1 MCGFHSTNSIT
12 YLETQSS
19 GFILN
24 VLKLWIDIAER
35 RYEKIKV
42 LWCFAGI
49 ATIRL
54 TTNNSSTS
62 YTSQCWDHSKIV
74 ANMYQHEV
82 KKYDS
87 SLMLHKDAHLNGH
100 DEHTRQSET
109 SIWDPST
116 LRQISQNLITSSKI
130 TWKFEKTDDYSL
142 ITPGSLVD
150 SHIYTSVITSI
161 FPPCEWQQ
169 KS

>member
-1 MCGFHSTNSIT
+1 MANFHMCGFHSTNSIT

-87 SLMLHKDAHLNGH
+87 SLMLHKDAHINGY
-100 DEHTRQSET
+100 DEHRRQSKT
-109 SIWDPST
+109 SMWDCE
-116 LRQISQNLITSSKI
+116 Q
-130 TWKFEKTDDYSL
+130 DYVMQY
-142 ITPGSLVD
+142 GSLQ
-150 SHIYTSVITSI
+150 YFCRPLLLTSDAGPDV
-161 FPPCEWQQ
+161 C
-169 KS
+169 